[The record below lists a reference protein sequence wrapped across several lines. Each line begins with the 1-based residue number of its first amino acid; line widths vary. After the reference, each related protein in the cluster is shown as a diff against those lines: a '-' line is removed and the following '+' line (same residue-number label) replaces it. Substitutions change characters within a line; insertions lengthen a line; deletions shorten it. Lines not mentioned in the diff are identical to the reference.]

1 MDPNVPRGTALS
13 SASDTQ
19 EAIDIAHEV
28 LQDGPHSTRS
38 QAAHLPRTP
47 DPDHYPPPLPLSKS
61 DTHTPTQQLQPP
73 ETAPESRTHTPS
85 QQLQPRET
93 SPNPRIM
100 DWVNI
105 QLEDVGSM
113 VEQFFSWL
121 WWIFKWPILTILVVL
136 LSLQLIALGYTVLS
150 QAYLNHFCIK
160 NLPFIRDWICSEV
173 RHISSSPPPSTLQMP
188 TYGKTDSK
196 RCQWD
201 QRQNRGIDVN
211 ASFTEP
217 VVLMHGTNIPWDLP
231 LSMTMWET
239 SFRDIRVNIA
249 GSELQERDKVFFR
262 EQANRYLELSPVA
275 IENLQVFFNHILGTA
290 RRTVAYTDT
299 MLLGLEDSNVT
310 LSFYPEISTGYMNNL
325 LSGPVDSSDDVLTTG
340 MGWLASHRLIY
351 LPVGVEPFREARVYD
366 SQLYAISLME
376 EHTNKID
383 RRLLEELAMVTDL
396 TFRLGELADIADEA
410 RERSIERFS
419 AEQRAKIARGD
430 RDQSWQWVV
439 DKIWGTSMD
448 QYLSKQR
455 LIFLKSMGPI
465 YRNASEYLVFKTKGL
480 HSIRNACQIV
490 QERLREERSNLK
502 PGRNVSGWLMKRY
515 RVLKE
520 GKEILEKEL
529 KGWTV
534 EKTRT
539 EPRQT

>member
-1 MDPNVPRGTALS
+1 
-13 SASDTQ
+13 
-19 EAIDIAHEV
+19 
-28 LQDGPHSTRS
+28 
-38 QAAHLPRTP
+38 
-47 DPDHYPPPLPLSKS
+47 
-61 DTHTPTQQLQPP
+61 
-73 ETAPESRTHTPS
+73 
-85 QQLQPRET
+85 
-93 SPNPRIM
+93 
-100 DWVNI
+100 
-105 QLEDVGSM
+105 
-113 VEQFFSWL
+113 
-121 WWIFKWPILTILVVL
+121 
-136 LSLQLIALGYTVLS
+136 
-150 QAYLNHFCIK
+150 
-160 NLPFIRDWICSEV
+160 
-173 RHISSSPPPSTLQMP
+173 MP

-196 RCQWD
+196 WCQWD
-201 QRQNRGIDVN
+201 QRQNRGVDVN
-211 ASFTEP
+211 ASFIEP

-249 GSELQERDKVFFR
+249 GSELQEGDKVFFR

-275 IENLQVFFNHILGTA
+275 IENMQVFFNHILGTA

-299 MLLGLEDSNVT
+299 MLLGLEDSNIT
-310 LSFYPEISTGYMNNL
+310 LSFSPEISTRYMNNL
-325 LSGPVDSSDDVLTTG
+325 LSGPVHSSDDVLTAG

-419 AEQRAKIARGD
+419 AKQRAKIARGD

-465 YRNASEYLVFKTKGL
+465 YRNASEYLVFKTKGV

-490 QERLREERSNLK
+490 QERLREERSSLK
-502 PGRNVSGWLMKRY
+502 PGRNVSGWLTKRY